1 MLDLWWK
8 IKRVE
13 MHTQSIREFSDVLK
27 NKMEELDQDI
37 INKSNE
43 VTESRDE
50 LEQFFREDA
59 ENVKAYDQT
68 Y

>member
-1 MLDLWWK
+1 
-8 IKRVE
+8 